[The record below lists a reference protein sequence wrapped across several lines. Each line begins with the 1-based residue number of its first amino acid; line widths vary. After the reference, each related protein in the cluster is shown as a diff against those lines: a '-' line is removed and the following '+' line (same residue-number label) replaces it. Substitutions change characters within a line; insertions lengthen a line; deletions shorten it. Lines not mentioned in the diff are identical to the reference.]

1 MTIKNFFGLLGALL
15 VAAGG
20 ISPMLHLPIVGNW
33 NYWDMD
39 TTLAT
44 IVYFFVIAGLIASIV
59 GKHALLRF
67 SGVMILLVLA
77 LTLVGSYFK
86 IVDYFSFIP
95 MRKLASRLSGV
106 VHYRWT
112 GWGMI
117 FAGSLIMILA
127 GKKPK
132 VHEVHPPNAYPVED
146 GVSDIK

>member
-1 MTIKNFFGLLGALL
+1 MSFKNYLGLFGVLL

-20 ISPMLHLPIVGNW
+20 ISPMLHIPIVGDW

-39 TTLAT
+39 TTLAM
-44 IVYFFVIAGLIASIV
+44 IVYFFVIAGLIASVV
-59 GKHALLRF
+59 GKPGLLRF

-86 IVDYFSFIP
+86 IVDYFSFLP
-95 MRKLASRLSGV
+95 MKKLASKLSGI

-112 GWGMI
+112 GWAMI

-127 GKKPK
+127 GKKHK
-132 VHEVHPPNAYPVED
+132 VEPVHPVNAVPAPAATDV
-146 GVSDIK
+146 K

>member
-1 MTIKNFFGLLGALL
+1 MTIKSYFGLFGVLL

-39 TTLAT
+39 TTLAA

-59 GKHALLRF
+59 GQHGLLRF
-67 SGVMILLVLA
+67 SGVMILLILA
-77 LTLVGSYFK
+77 LTLVGTYFK
-86 IVDYFSFIP
+86 IQDYFSFIP
-95 MRKLASRLSGV
+95 MKKLASKLSGI

-112 GWGMI
+112 GWAMI

-127 GKKPK
+127 GKKTRT
-132 VHEVHPPNAYPVED
+132 HQVHPVNAVPAQVETD
-146 GVSDIK
+146 VK